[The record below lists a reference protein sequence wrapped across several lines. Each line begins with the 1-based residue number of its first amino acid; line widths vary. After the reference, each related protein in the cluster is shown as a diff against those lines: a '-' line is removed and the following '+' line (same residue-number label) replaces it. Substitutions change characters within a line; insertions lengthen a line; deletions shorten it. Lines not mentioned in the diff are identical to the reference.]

1 MKLNHFVA
9 LWALGWAC
17 GANSSVYSGV
27 VDVTAPGNPIAGV
40 AATVGSPTSS
50 LATVGSI
57 PGANN
62 YPASA
67 PPPSAIDN
75 LFGAANP
82 ASKYQN
88 FAETGAGFIV
98 TPTAMSVITGVDF
111 STANDAPERDPL
123 TITIEGTNSP
133 NAASTLN
140 SSWTLI
146 YDGVT
151 GLANDPG
158 RNAFGSQV
166 SFPNQQSFTSYR
178 VLVQSV
184 RNGGVANSFQFQE
197 VQLLAAIPEPSSL
210 ILFGLGVCAAAGRVS
225 AAAAGV
231 RGRHR

>member
-1 MKLNHFVA
+1 MKLNHFAA
-9 LWALGWAC
+9 LSVLLWGC
-17 GANSSVYSGV
+17 GANSSVYAGV

-40 AATVGSPTSS
+40 AATVGSSTST
-50 LATVGSI
+50 LATVGSMQ
-57 PGANN
+57 GVNS

-75 LFGAANP
+75 LFGAANGG
-82 ASKYQN
+82 SKYQN

-98 TPTAMSVITGVDF
+98 TPTAMSVLTGVDF
-111 STANDAPERDPL
+111 STGNDAPERDPL

-146 YDGVT
+146 YNGVT
-151 GLANDPG
+151 GLAMDPG

-184 RNGGVANSFQFQE
+184 RNGAIANSFQFQE
-197 VQLLAAIPEPSSL
+197 IQLLAAVPEPSSL
-210 ILFGLGVCAAAGRVS
+210 ILCGLGACAAVGR
-225 AAAAGV
+225 
-231 RGRHR
+231 RRRRKP